1 MKKLMIAAAIAMV
14 AVASQAANVSWSI
27 LNVSE
32 DSTALKEGKYYVF
45 FATTAEALD
54 TVRQNFIDAE
64 GNKTQLATLAEA
76 ANWDGVKR
84 ATVDGSFTMGT
95 NKKAGSQTLP
105 KSSALGLT
113 DAKSYYAMAVIFDKD
128 TGIVDGNNYLI
139 TTTTEAATIIPE
151 VDTAEAAFNI
161 GSQAANTK
169 WYAVANVPEPTSGL
183 LLLIGVAGLALRRR
197 RA

>member
-14 AVASQAANVSWSI
+14 AIASQAANVSWNI
-27 LNVSE
+27 INVKE
-32 DSTALKEGKYYVF
+32 DNVALTQGKYYVF

-54 TVRQNFIDAE
+54 TVRQNFIAAE

-76 ANWDGVKR
+76 ANWDGVKK

-95 NKKAGSQTLP
+95 NKKAGYQTLP
-105 KSSALGLT
+105 KSGDLKLT
-113 DAKSYYAMAVIFDKD
+113 DGSAYYAMAVIFDKD
-128 TGIVDGNNYLI
+128 TGIADGNNYLI
-139 TTTTEAATIIPE
+139 TTTTEASTVIPE
-151 VDTAEAAFNI
+151 VATAEAAFAI
-161 GSQAANTK
+161 GDQTTNTK

-183 LLLIGVAGLALRRR
+183 LLLLGVAGLALRRR